1 MNRAGKW
8 AVGIL
13 LTAAAAAGAL
23 QTVSAPTQTE
33 MPSAQQN
40 EACGYQWAY
49 SPAPQL
55 SEAFDAEVK
64 SMDPE
69 ASGRVEYFGEDC
81 VHPDGT
87 SDFLTKETDF
97 YFRLKVNDLK
107 QEEEFGNW
115 VVKVMEYVTQIPRE
129 DLPGSY
135 GFVEFWFEET
145 ESEHIAFRVPIQNY
159 INEAQG
165 KNGAELFQMFYNP
178 P

>member
-33 MPSAQQN
+33 PLPVQN

-49 SPAPQL
+49 SPALQL
-55 SEAFDAEVK
+55 SEEFDAEVK
-64 SMDPE
+64 AMDSD

-81 VHPDGT
+81 IHPDGT
-87 SDFLTKETDF
+87 SDFLAKETDF

-115 VVKVMEYVTQIPRE
+115 IVKVMRYVTKIPRE
-129 DLPGSY
+129 DLSGSY
-135 GFVEFWFEET
+135 GFVEFWFEKT
-145 ESEHIAFRVPIQNY
+145 EAEHIAFRVSIQEY
-159 INEAQG
+159 IDEAQG
-165 KNGAELFQMFYNP
+165 KNGAELFQRFYNP